1 MINFFFIYVII
12 IDSYP
17 RATIETDDEGR
28 KPLDIYLSLSENLVE
43 IIQQLVGAQ
52 QKVRQIEIDAKKQ
65 QKDLEK
71 LHKLQ
76 KLRGY

>member
-1 MINFFFIYVII
+1 MKYSNLTLNMNE
-12 IDSYP
+12 DSYP
-17 RATIETDDEGR
+17 SATVETDDEGR

-52 QKVRQIEIDAKKQ
+52 QKVRQSEIEAKQ
-65 QKDLEK
+65 QLKDLQK

-76 KLRGY
+76 KMRGY